1 MPMFYLH
8 VFSPLV
14 GLLANVITQM
24 SGCRYG
30 KRSGLLRWVFIG
42 FLGGFVT
49 VLAIEAGY
57 TFTTESTLVES
68 IGRLMLSTI
77 TYMTLG
83 YCYFHFINLG
93 ETARRIRILRELL
106 ESEHGLSRNEIL
118 DRYNASDIL
127 NIRLQRMINNKQ
139 IVLRNERYFIGKP
152 VMLYMAKA
160 IVMMKIV
167 LLCKRG
173 EFE

>member
-30 KRSGLLRWVFIG
+30 KKSGLLRWVFIG
-42 FLGGFVT
+42 FLGGFLT
-49 VLAIEAGY
+49 VLTIEVGFSYA
-57 TFTTESTLVES
+57 TKPALAELVGQ
-68 IGRLMLSTI
+68 ITLSTI
-77 TYMTLG
+77 TYVTLG

-93 ETARRIRILRELL
+93 ETARRVRILRELL

-118 DRYNASDIL
+118 DRYNVSDIL

-139 IVLRNERYFIGKP
+139 IVLRNDRYFIGKP

-173 EFE
+173 EF